1 MLNAPTLEQLHALKL
16 PAMAAAWSE
25 QQQHADLTALAFDER
40 FALLVGSRG
49 AHGQPGLPSAAGTPD
64 QVLSASMDNQPLFD
78 ELLHAAERLGVAVRM
93 EPFET
98 PAIMGGGLCVVRG
111 ENLVLIDQ
119 RAPLLDRIRALVRA
133 LVELQSETV
142 YMAPEARELI
152 EAIRGNRK
160 PHIE

>member
-1 MLNAPTLEQLHALKL
+1 
-16 PAMAAAWSE
+16 
-25 QQQHADLTALAFDER
+25 
-40 FALLVGSRG
+40 
-49 AHGQPGLPSAAGTPD
+49 
-64 QVLSASMDNQPLFD
+64 MDDQPLFD

-98 PAIMGGGLCVVRG
+98 PATMGGGLCVVRG

-119 RAPLLDRIRALVRA
+119 RAPLFDRIRALARA
-133 LVELQSETV
+133 LVDLHSETV

-152 EAIRGNRK
+152 EAVRDDWN

>member
-1 MLNAPTLEQLHALKL
+1 
-16 PAMAAAWSE
+16 MA
-25 QQQHADLTALAFDER
+25 D
-40 FALLVGSRG
+40 
-49 AHGQPGLPSAAGTPD
+49 P
-64 QVLSASMDNQPLFD
+64 VLSASMDNQPLFD

-98 PAIMGGGLCVVRG
+98 PATMGGGLCVVRG

-119 RAPLLDRIRALVRA
+119 RAPLFDRIRALARA
-133 LVELQSETV
+133 LVDLHSETI

-152 EAIRGNRK
+152 EAVRDDWN

>member
-1 MLNAPTLEQLHALKL
+1 MD
-16 PAMAAAWSE
+16 
-25 QQQHADLTALAFDER
+25 DL
-40 FALLVGSRG
+40 
-49 AHGQPGLPSAAGTPD
+49 
-64 QVLSASMDNQPLFD
+64 PLFD
-78 ELLHAAERLGVAVRM
+78 ELLHAAERLGVEVRM

-98 PAIMGGGLCVVRG
+98 PATTGGGLCAVRG

-152 EAIRGNRK
+152 EALRGDGNRRHR
-160 PHIE
+160 PSGTYQQV

>member
-1 MLNAPTLEQLHALKL
+1 
-16 PAMAAAWSE
+16 
-25 QQQHADLTALAFDER
+25 
-40 FALLVGSRG
+40 
-49 AHGQPGLPSAAGTPD
+49 
-64 QVLSASMDNQPLFD
+64 MDDQPLFD

-98 PAIMGGGLCVVRG
+98 PATMGGGLCVVRG

-119 RAPLLDRIRALVRA
+119 RAPLFDRIRALARA
-133 LVELQSETV
+133 LVDLHSETI

-152 EAIRGNRK
+152 EAVWDDWN